1 MIDRAY
7 YRANEEDGNPVSNAL
22 KGVAVAGAAGLVLA
36 YQPWGR
42 KATRFLGRV
51 VDTTRSTLK
60 SMESIRQGAGIRHY
74 TKTDFKKL
82 YGDIQTNWASSEAV
96 VDRLALNKANN
107 GSLAA
112 YIQAVETTVAQAQE
126 RAKEAWIRDYLQQ
139 DAVDELLQQNFDRAT
154 SDNVRSFL
162 NKAVQNATNYARN
175 MEIARQHKLK
185 DDALEF
191 ADRMS
196 QRIKQRYD
204 QAVGAGTG
212 PDADIIEKIKK
223 GIETGVRKSAYN
235 LETME
240 RALGTDR
247 RPDIATEAV
256 QILSHAHKMTWKEAK
271 GLGDTLKDDTFM
283 AGGKKIS
290 VKAKMEEIEDLI
302 LNQGGNEA
310 HDRLMQITID
320 ESNLFMTHDEN
331 PFSKETSGSL
341 WRSFL
346 GAARNTLPGKLFKIG
361 DIDNALKMPA
371 VQMIS
376 LSARDDVLRAKLRKI
391 GEEDKYHFR
400 IGKDIFTLDINA
412 PQDAQVS
419 LNPELNNGDIKFVSG
434 RYGFYHTQLEAL
446 AGRTKMIPS
455 SNGLFRKLD
464 VFQDREEYTGS
475 VITDKLSMFIG
486 ENQRQKRF
494 EEQLDM
500 SPEYRQRWSDAVA
513 ELHGFS
519 RKATPDFRTDLS
531 EETKDFVLEYMETAK
546 KISEIFRTSTYHPI
560 KGIVEELLQSPVLNP
575 KSRELFELLLRD
587 NTDEM
592 ANYFIGKGA
601 RGLLNTRTAAATTP
615 VNFLNNDLQILI
627 KGTINNPEVTRNRID
642 LVTNELRLSYGS
654 DFINLFRTPM
664 TNTTYTY
671 DDIIRREVAKEALL
685 RQGLDTSVSGE
696 VKVHYD
702 QINELLQSVDLS
714 DHNAKEID
722 KLAQFSIWQHFTGV
736 NKRPAVD
743 NAMYLDYMQ
752 RMGRTD
758 ELLRGTS
765 DVAKKFQDTYR
776 TVMGDEISW
785 LEEEAA
791 DAVAGIEQL
800 DDYVVVNRAAG
811 PLDIVKGLAKTIL
824 ERDTSL
830 IKKEIS
836 NVIGGLTANRE
847 DLSKANLWTFVPFFA
862 MKRLSDELN
871 KVGLGFSS
879 ESMKSTGDLAAA
891 FMFKRVL
898 PIAVGAT
905 YLDWSDDVTKRATGT
920 GLWEAFTSG
929 VANVD
934 LAGRKVI
941 SNLGL
946 DEWLKQTKAVNPIW
960 QYWGE
965 KDDYQGYEE
974 RKEYYEEGY
983 VPVRKAAWS
992 VGHAA

>member
-1 MIDRAY
+1 MDRAY

-22 KGVAVAGAAGLVLA
+22 KGVAVAGVAGLVMA

-51 VDTTRSTLK
+51 VDTTKSTLK
-60 SMESIRQGAGIRHY
+60 SMESIRQGASIRHY

-82 YGDIQTNWASSEAV
+82 YDEINTNWAASEAV
-96 VDRLALNKANN
+96 VDRLALNKNNN

-112 YIQAVETTVAQAQE
+112 YIRSVEITVAQARE
-126 RAKEAWIRDYLQQ
+126 RAKEVWVRDYLQQ
-139 DAVDELLQQNFDRAT
+139 NAVDELLQQNFDRAT
-154 SDNVRSFL
+154 TDNVKSFL
-162 NKAVQNATNYARN
+162 SKAVQNATNYARN

-185 DDALEF
+185 DDALDF

-204 QAVGAGTG
+204 QAVVTGTG
-212 PDADIIEKIKK
+212 HDADIIEKIKTSV
-223 GIETGVRKSAYN
+223 ESELRNSAYS

-240 RALGTDR
+240 RALGTAR
-247 RPDIATEAV
+247 KPDVATEAV
-256 QILSHAHKMTWKEAK
+256 EILSHAHKMTWKEAK
-271 GLGDTLKDDTFM
+271 DLGATLQDDTFIT
-283 AGGKKIS
+283 GGKRIS
-290 VKAKMEEIEDLI
+290 IKAKMQDIEDFI
-302 LNQGGNEA
+302 LDRGGNDA
-310 HDRLMQITID
+310 YDRLMQITID
-320 ESNLFMTHDEN
+320 ESNLFMTHDKN

-341 WRSFL
+341 WLNFL
-346 GAARNTLPGKLFKIG
+346 GAARNTLPGKLFKVG
-361 DIDNALKMPA
+361 DIDNALKIPA
-371 VQMIS
+371 VQLIS
-376 LSARDDVLRAKLRKI
+376 LSARDDVFRAKLKKI

-412 PQDAQVS
+412 QQGARVS
-419 LNPELNNGDIKFVSG
+419 FNQELNNGDIKFVSG

-446 AGRTKMIPS
+446 AGRTKMVPAG
-455 SNGLFRKLD
+455 NGLFRKLD
-464 VFQDREEYTGS
+464 IFQDREEYTGS

-486 ENQRQKRF
+486 ENQRQRRF
-494 EEQLDM
+494 EEQLEM
-500 SPEYRQRWSDAVA
+500 SSEYRQKWSNAVA
-513 ELHGFS
+513 DLHHFS
-519 RKATPDFRTDLS
+519 RLSAPDFRTDLS

-546 KISEIFRTSTYHPI
+546 KISELFRTNTYHPI
-560 KGIVEELLQSPVLNP
+560 RGIIEELIQSPVINP

-587 NTDEM
+587 NTEEM
-592 ANYFIGKGA
+592 TKYFIGRGA
-601 RGLLNTRTAAATTP
+601 RGLLNVRTSAATVP
-615 VNFLNNDLQILI
+615 VNYLNNDLQILI
-627 KGTINNPEVTRNRID
+627 RGTVNNPEITQNRID

-671 DDIIRREVAKEALL
+671 GDIIRREIAKEALL
-685 RQGLDTSVSGE
+685 RQGLDTSVPGE

-702 QINELLQSVDLS
+702 QINELLQSIDLS
-714 DHNAKEID
+714 ERNAKEID

-752 RMGRTD
+752 RMNRTD

-791 DAVAGIEQL
+791 DAVAGVEQL

-811 PLDIVKGLAKTIL
+811 PLDIVKGLAKSIL

-847 DLSKANLWTFVPFFA
+847 DMSQANLWTFVPFFT

-879 ESMKSTGDLAAA
+879 DSMKSTGDLAAA
-891 FMFKRVL
+891 FMLKRVL

-934 LAGRKVI
+934 LAGRRVI

-960 QYWGE
+960 QYWGD

>member
-1 MIDRAY
+1 MIDRTY
-7 YRANEEDGNPVSNAL
+7 YRANEGDDNPVSNAL
-22 KGVAVAGAAGLVLA
+22 KGVAVAGAAGMIMA
-36 YQPWGR
+36 YQPWGKR
-42 KATRFLGRV
+42 ATRFLGRV
-51 VDTTRSTLK
+51 VDTTKRTLK

-74 TKTDFKKL
+74 TKSDFRQL
-82 YGDIQTNWASSEAV
+82 YSDIQTNWASSEAV
-96 VDRLALNKANN
+96 VDRLALNKDNN

-112 YIQAVETTVAQAQE
+112 YIQSVEVTVAQARE
-126 RAKEAWIRDYLQQ
+126 RAREVWIRDYLQQ

-154 SDNVRSFL
+154 TDNVRSFL
-162 NKAVQNATNYARN
+162 NKAVQNAANYARN

-185 DDALEF
+185 DDALDF
-191 ADRMS
+191 ADYAAR
-196 QRIKQRYD
+196 RIQQRYN
-204 QAVGAGTG
+204 QAIGSGTG
-212 PDADIIEKIKK
+212 SDADIIAKIENSVKTE
-223 GIETGVRKSAYN
+223 IQKSAYN
-235 LETME
+235 LETIE
-240 RALGTDR
+240 RALGTAR
-247 RPDIATEAV
+247 KPDIATEAV

-271 GLGDTLKDDTFM
+271 NLGATLKDDSFI
-283 AGGKKIS
+283 AGSKRIS
-290 VKAKMEEIEDLI
+290 VKAKMQEIEDII
-302 LNQGGNEA
+302 LDKGGNEA
-310 HDRLMQITID
+310 YDRLMQVTID
-320 ESNLFMTHDEN
+320 ESNLFMTHDGN
-331 PFSKETSGSL
+331 AFSKETSGSL

-376 LSARDDVLRAKLRKI
+376 LSARDDVFRAKLRKI

-400 IGKDIFTLDINA
+400 IGKDIFTLDIDA
-412 PQDAQVS
+412 QQGAQVS
-419 LNPELNNGDIKFVSG
+419 FNQQLNNGDIKFVSG

-446 AGRTKMIPS
+446 AGRTKMVPS
-455 SNGLFRKLD
+455 NNWLFSKLD

-475 VITDKLSMFIG
+475 VVTDKLSMFIG
-486 ENQRQKRF
+486 ENQRQQRF
-494 EEQLDM
+494 GEQLKM
-500 SPEYRQRWSDAVA
+500 SPEYSQRWASAIAD
-513 ELHGFS
+513 LHSF
-519 RKATPDFRTDLS
+519 AHNANPDFRTDLS

-560 KGIVEELLQSPVLNP
+560 KGIVEELLQSPVLNQE
-575 KSRELFELLLRD
+575 SRKLFELLLED
-587 NTDEM
+587 NTQKMTEH
-592 ANYFIGKGA
+592 FVGRGA
-601 RGLLNTRTAAATTP
+601 PGLLNVRTSAATMP
-615 VNFLNNDLQILI
+615 VDYLNNDLQILI
-627 KGTINNPEVTRNRID
+627 KGVMNNPDVTRNRID

-671 DDIIRREVAKEALL
+671 NDIIRREIAKEALL
-685 RQGLDTSVSGE
+685 RQGLDTSVPGE

-714 DHNAKEID
+714 ERNAKEID

-736 NKRPAVD
+736 NKRPAID

-752 RMGRTD
+752 KMDRTD
-758 ELLRGTS
+758 ELLRGTN

-791 DAVAGIEQL
+791 DAVAGVDKLEE
-800 DDYVVVNRAAG
+800 YVAVNRAAS
-811 PLDIVKGLAKTIL
+811 PLDIVKGLAKSIL

-847 DLSKANLWTFVPFFA
+847 DMSQANLWTFVPFFT

-879 ESMKSTGDLAAA
+879 DSMKSTGNLAAA

-905 YLDWSDDVTKRATGT
+905 YLDWSDDISKRATGT
-920 GLWEAFTSG
+920 GLWEAFTSD

-934 LAGRKVI
+934 LAGRRVI

-946 DEWLKQTKAVNPIW
+946 DEWLKQTKSVNPIW
-960 QYWGE
+960 QYWGD